1 MTSASARLRVSDV
14 SQPADLSAD
23 FPAVQ
28 AQPAYTVDGQSCDAQ
43 AFYALACDPTQSV
56 AVEAC
61 AGAGKTWMLV
71 SRMVLA
77 LLHGARPDEIL
88 AITFTRKAAAEMR
101 QRLYRQLQDFA
112 AMPQEKLEQELRLRA
127 YTQHAGALPLAEAAQ
142 KLRGLYAQVL
152 EQPRTVQARTF
163 HGWFASLL
171 RSAPRQL
178 LLDMGLPLE
187 YTLLEDIEQAAE
199 ATWQPFYEAV
209 AADAQLRTDLQQLVL
224 QHQPSGVQELLRNA
238 LEKRVD
244 IELADQAGVAEH
256 GVAAVGAMPGDA
268 YATLRGVAAP
278 DDLLKEGSLHQA
290 NLLALAQ
297 GLGKHGTENQQLNT
311 AQPLMDAV
319 LAGDA
324 EQVLAVGLTKT
335 NRTPLAA
342 FTVKRMQPVMEQMEQ
357 GVASLHLL
365 HTAVQQQHAWLYHQ
379 RVLRLVRVLFQ
390 TFRSVKQQHGWVD
403 MSDMEYAACRLLSDS
418 EMSAWVQQRLD
429 AQLRYLLID
438 EFQDTSPLQ
447 WHAVRPWLEGYTGAG
462 GDVAVFIVG
471 DPKQSI
477 YRFRR
482 AEPGVF
488 RQAKEFVQQGLGGR
502 LLSCDHTRRCAQSVV
517 AGINRVMPPVYAQA
531 GAASASAS
539 TSALAENSG
548 QMSVFRAHTSASDA
562 VGSLEI
568 LPFVWTEYL
577 SYSHDVEGSAD
588 GDAHGGAEGNVDGNA
603 QPEEADWRD
612 SFTVPREEEKTSAL
626 ELEAQQVA
634 CRIQR
639 QVTQTGCALRDI
651 MVLSRRNSSLLPLH
665 AALAAQGIPATVRE
679 STALTDCLEV
689 QDVLA
694 LLDVLCSPHHDLSLA
709 QALRSPILGLTAEDI
724 SILGQ
729 RIHAPAHALAAAA
742 QPAGWWQALEQLA
755 QEQEECRASA
765 EQKQGQQREQCE
777 TNAGIARLCAAWQQL
792 QRWRGYIHRLPV
804 HDVLQNIYAEAGA
817 GRGVYAAFA
826 ASVPPAQQTAVQ
838 GNLHRLLTISLEFDA
853 ARFVTPYAFVRHL
866 KSRAAATYSATAAAA
881 GDAVQLLTV
890 HGAKGLEAETV
901 VLFDSDVGAS
911 RSRSHSQLLHWPA
924 ESPHPLTLAF
934 LHSQKQPPPSLRA
947 ALEKEAREEEIEACN
962 LLYVAA
968 TRARHTLLLSA
979 HERVR
984 DSKQPGSWYKQFVAH
999 CVLKEDAPVPKLLTA
1014 VSSPVSTAADTADT
1028 ADTADAVSTAATALS
1043 AGLLHTEAPTLW
1055 LTDDSAYRH
1064 TPIEQKAQELQ
1075 KMEEEQPAPAEA
1087 DGQTKSEQQQAEQ
1100 QQAAD
1105 IGSAL
1110 HALLQWSPAGSSDDC
1125 SVSEQTRHWLQQ
1137 RFRLDAESIQ
1147 QAVRMAQ
1154 TIRQGEAAWAWGSDL
1169 LWQANE
1175 LPVLWQGKWLRLDR
1189 LVQTADGQW
1198 WVLDYKSSS
1207 QPEQQAALHQQMQL
1221 YRQAALKLVQQLNA
1235 ATAPQ
1240 SPVVRVAFITGEGR
1254 LAELPVPQ
1262 V

>member
-1 MTSASARLRVSDV
+1 MTSPSVQLRVSDV

-23 FPAVQ
+23 FAAVQ

-268 YATLRGVAAP
+268 YAALRGVNAP
-278 DDLLKEGSLHQA
+278 EDLLAAGSLHRQQ
-290 NLLALAQ
+290 LLNMAAAL
-297 GLGKHGTENQQLNT
+297 GRLGTQNQQTKT
-311 AQPLMDAV
+311 AAPLEQAV
-319 LAGDA
+319 TAGDV
-324 EQVLAVGLTKT
+324 QRVLELGLNGDKK
-335 NRTPLAA
+335 PYA
-342 FTVKRMQPVMEQMEQ
+342 FLTAKRMEPEMAVMEQ
-357 GVASLHLL
+357 GIASLLLL

-438 EFQDTSPLQ
+438 EFQDTNPLQ

-462 GDVAVFIVG
+462 GDIAVFIVG

-488 RQAKEFVQQGLGGR
+488 RQAKQFVQQGLGGR
-502 LLSCDHTRRCAQSVV
+502 LLSCDHTRRCAQAVV

-531 GAASASAS
+531 GAVSASASAS
-539 TSALAENSG
+539 AENSG
-548 QMSVFRAHTSASDA
+548 QMSAFRAHTSASDA

-568 LPFVWTEYL
+568 LPFVWTKYL
-577 SYSHDVEGSAD
+577 SYSHDAD
-588 GDAHGGAEGNVDGNA
+588 GKADSDTHGGADGNA

-612 SFTVPREEEKTSAL
+612 SFTVPREEEKASAL

-639 QVTQTGCALRDI
+639 QVAQTGCALRDI

-665 AALAAQGIPATVRE
+665 AALAAQGIPAAVRE

-724 SILGQ
+724 LILGQ

-755 QEQEECRASA
+755 QEQEEYRASA
-765 EQKQGQQREQCE
+765 EQEQEQAQGKQREQRE

-804 HDVLQNIYAEAGA
+804 HDVLQHIYAEAGA

-826 ASVPPAQQTAVQ
+826 ASVPPAQQTPVQ

-866 KSRAAATYSATAAAA
+866 KSRAAATYSASAAAA

-901 VLFDSDVGAS
+901 VLFDSDVAAS

-924 ESPHPLTLAF
+924 ESSHPLTLAF
-934 LHSQKQPPPSLRA
+934 LHSQKQSPPSLRA

-984 DSKQPGSWYKQFVAH
+984 GSKQPGSWYKQFVAH
-999 CVLKEDAPVPKLLTA
+999 CVLKADAPVPKLLTA
-1014 VSSPVSTAADTADT
+1014 VNSPVSTATDTADT
-1028 ADTADAVSTAATALS
+1028 APTAATAATAAAPLL
-1043 AGLLHTEAPTLW
+1043 AGLLHTEVPTLW

-1064 TPIEQKAQELQ
+1064 TPAEQEVQELQ
-1075 KMEEEQPAPAEA
+1075 KMEKEQPAPAEA
-1087 DGQTKSEQQQAEQ
+1087 DGQVKADQQQAEQ

-1110 HALLQWSPAGSSDDC
+1110 HALLQWQCSPADGSDDC

-1137 RFRLDAESIQ
+1137 RFRLDAESVQ

-1154 TIRQGEAAWAWGSDL
+1154 SIRQGEAAWAWSSDL
-1169 LWQANE
+1169 LWQADE

-1198 WVLDYKSSS
+1198 WVLDYKSSTRP
-1207 QPEQQAALHQQMQL
+1207 QHQAQLQQQLHH
-1221 YRQAALKLVQQLNA
+1221 YRQAAQELVQQRST

-1240 SPVVRVAFITGEGR
+1240 PPVVRAAFITGDGR
-1254 LAELPVPQ
+1254 LAEIEKR
-1262 V
+1262 